1 MALPDG
7 SSRLKEVMVFTDH
20 FVNWV
25 STYLLGQ
32 LSCDNKIMMFSYED
46 DNEVD
51 IAREQEL

>member
-7 SSRLKEVMVFTDH
+7 SSRLKEVMVFTEH

-25 STYLLGQ
+25 NTYLLCQ
-32 LSCDNKIMMFSYED
+32 LSCDNKIMMFSIED

-51 IAREQEL
+51 IAHE